1 MYRYDAVDRLIVEE
15 RVAQFRDQTA
25 RYLAGLL
32 DEDAFKPLR
41 LQNGLYIQRYAPMLR
56 IAIPYGV
63 LSTQQLRALAEI
75 ARKYD
80 RGYAHFTTRQNIQY
94 NWVKVEDVP
103 DILADLAKVSMHAI
117 QTSGSCVRNVTT
129 DVFAGLA
136 QDEIVD
142 PRPYCEIMRQWSTLH
157 PEFAHLPRKFKVA
170 FNGAENDRAAT
181 AVHDLAFDLYKDEAG
196 EVRIIVKAGGGQG
209 RTPRIASIIKSD
221 LHWSELLTYSEAVLR
236 AYNRL
241 GRRDNIF
248 KARIKIQVEALGAA
262 EFARIVD
269 EEWEHLRN
277 GPNTL
282 TQDALDRVAAH
293 FIDPDFTSEAAGN
306 VAGETPAVQVSLDP
320 NFRAWKKRNL
330 FAHFHADYAAIT
342 ISLKRE
348 GIAPGDANADEMDF
362 IADLADRYS
371 FGEVRVSHQQN
382 LVLPH
387 VARALLPAL
396 YAELDARNLARANIK
411 LASDIICCPGGDFCS
426 LANAKSIPLSAAIAD
441 RLAPIE
447 DELGPIQIN
456 VSGCINAC
464 AHHHVGHIGVLGVEK
479 AGEDWYQVLLGGR
492 SDNGA
497 RLGVL
502 LGKSVRQEEVPGIV
516 DRLARH
522 YLAVRHPGE
531 SFIAAVERL
540 GADSFRA
547 ALEVAEAA

>member
-15 RVAQFRDQTA
+15 RVAQYRDQTK
-25 RYLAGLL
+25 RYLAGEL

-63 LSTQQLRALAEI
+63 LSSVQLRKLADI
-75 ARKYD
+75 SRRYD
-80 RGYAHFTTRQNIQY
+80 RGYGHFTTRQNIQF
-94 NWVKVEDVP
+94 NWVKLEEVP
-103 DILADLAKVSMHAI
+103 DILGELATVSMHAI

-129 DVFAGLA
+129 DAFAGVA
-136 QDEIVD
+136 ADEIVD
-142 PRPYCEIMRQWSTLH
+142 PRPFCEVMRQWSTLH

-170 FNGAENDRAAT
+170 FNGAKEDRAAT
-181 AVHDLAFDLYKDEAG
+181 SVHDLAFDLYRDEAG
-196 EVRIIVKAGGGQG
+196 EVRLIVKVGGGQG
-209 RTPRIASIIKSD
+209 RTPRLASIIKRD

-248 KARIKIQVEALGAA
+248 KARIKIQVEALGAE

-269 EEWEHLRN
+269 EEWEYLRN

-282 TQDALDRVAAH
+282 TREALDRVAAH
-293 FIDPDFTSEAAGN
+293 FVDPALQGWSEPAPRALAIDPG
-306 VAGETPAVQVSLDP
+306 
-320 NFRAWKKRNL
+320 FRAWSRRNL
-330 FAHFHADYAAIT
+330 TAHRHGDYAAIT

-348 GIAPGDANADEMDF
+348 GVAPGDASADEMDF

-371 FGEVRVSHQQN
+371 FGEIRVSYHQN
-382 LVLPH
+382 LILPH
-387 VARALLPAL
+387 VPRARLLEL
-396 YAELDARNLARANIK
+396 YRELDSRGLARANID

-426 LANAKSIPLSAAIAD
+426 LANAKSIPLSAEIAAK
-441 RLAPIE
+441 LAPIE
-447 DELGPIQIN
+447 EDLGPIAIN

-479 AGEDWYQVLLGGR
+479 AGEDWYQVLIGGR
-492 SDNGA
+492 PDGPGA
-497 RLGVL
+497 LGVL
-502 LGKSVRQEEVPGIV
+502 TGKAVRQEEVPGII

-522 YLAVRHPGE
+522 YLAERLPGE

-540 GADSFRA
+540 GAPAFKA
-547 ALEVAEAA
+547 ALEPAEHEAA

>member
-15 RVAQFRDQTA
+15 RVAQYRDQTR
-25 RYLAGLL
+25 RYLAGLI

-63 LSTQQLRALAEI
+63 LSSAQLRTLAGI
-75 ARKYD
+75 ARRYD
-80 RGYAHFTTRQNIQY
+80 RGYGHFTTRQNIQY
-94 NWVKVEDVP
+94 NWVKVEEVP
-103 DILADLAKVSMHAI
+103 DILAELAAVSMHAI

-129 DVFAGLA
+129 DAFAGLA
-136 QDEIVD
+136 HDEIVD
-142 PRPYCEIMRQWSTLH
+142 PRPYCELMRQWSTLH

-170 FNGAENDRAAT
+170 FNGAKEDRAAT
-181 AVHDLAFDLYKDEAG
+181 PVHDLAFDLYKDEAG
-196 EVRIIVKAGGGQG
+196 EVRLVVKVGGGQG
-209 RTPRIASIIKSD
+209 RTPRLASIIKRD

-236 AYNRL
+236 TYNKL

-248 KARIKIQVEALGAA
+248 KARIKIQVEALGAE
-262 EFARIVD
+262 EFGRLVD

-277 GPNTL
+277 GPNAL
-282 TQDALDRVAAH
+282 TQDALERVAKH
-293 FIDPDFTSEAAGN
+293 FVDPPLEAWSE
-306 VAGETPAVQVSLDP
+306 PASRTLPLDA
-320 NFRAWKKRNL
+320 NFRAWKRRNVV
-330 FAHFHADYAAIT
+330 AHRDPDYAAVT

-348 GIAPGDANADEMDF
+348 GVAPGDATADEMDF

-371 FGEVRVSHQQN
+371 FGEIRVSYHQN
-382 LVLPH
+382 LILPH
-387 VARALLPAL
+387 VPRARLPDL
-396 YAELDARNLARANIK
+396 FAELDGRKLARANIN

-426 LANAKSIPLSAAIAD
+426 LANAKSIPLSSSIAAK
-441 RLAPIE
+441 LAPIE
-447 DELGPIQIN
+447 DELGAIHIN

-492 SDNGA
+492 ADGA
-497 RLGVL
+497 GKLGVL
-502 LGKSVRQEEVPGIV
+502 TGKAVRQEDVPTII

-522 YLAVRHPGE
+522 YLAVRRDGE

-540 GADSFRA
+540 GADAFRA
-547 ALEVAEAA
+547 ALETEAAAA

>member
-15 RVAQFRDQTA
+15 RVAQFRDQTR
-25 RYLAGLL
+25 RYLAGEI

-63 LSTQQLRALAEI
+63 LSSRQLRKLAEI

-103 DILADLAKVSMHAI
+103 DILGDLADVSMHAI

-129 DVFAGLA
+129 DVFAGA
-136 QDEIVD
+136 AADEIVD

-170 FNGAENDRAAT
+170 FNGARADRAAT
-181 AVHDLAFDLYKDEAG
+181 PVHDLAFDVRRDGAG
-196 EVRIIVKAGGGQG
+196 EVVLDVKVGGGQG
-209 RTPRIASIIKSD
+209 RTPRLADVIKRD
-221 LHWSELLTYSEAVLR
+221 LPWRELLNYSEAVLR

-248 KARIKIQVEALGAA
+248 KARIKIQVQELGAEA
-262 EFARIVD
+262 FARLVE
-269 EEWEHLRN
+269 EEWSHLKG

-282 TQDALDRVAAH
+282 TDDALARVAAH
-293 FIDPDFTSEAAGN
+293 FVDPTLTARPAAVGK
-306 VAGETPAVQVSLDP
+306 TISIDP
-320 NFRAWKKRNL
+320 NFRAWRKRNVNP
-330 FAHFHADYAAIT
+330 HRHDDYASVT

-348 GIAPGDANADEMDF
+348 GVAPGDATGGEMDF
-362 IADLADRYS
+362 VADLADRYS
-371 FGEVRVSHQQN
+371 FGEARVSYHQN

-387 VARALLPAL
+387 VARDDLHALFV
-396 YAELDARNLARANIK
+396 ELDARGLARANID

-426 LANAKSIPLSAAIAD
+426 LANAKSIPLSAEIAQK
-441 RLAPIE
+441 LAPIE
-447 DELGPIQIN
+447 EDLGPIAIN
-456 VSGCINAC
+456 LSGCINAC

-479 AGEDWYQVLLGGR
+479 AGEDWYQVLIGGR
-492 SDNGA
+492 ADGA
-497 RLGVL
+497 GALGVL
-502 LGKSVRQEEVPGIV
+502 TGK
-516 DRLARH
+516 
-522 YLAVRHPGE
+522 AVRHEDVPVIVEQLARFYLEARLPGE
-531 SFIAAVERL
+531 SFIATVERL
-540 GADSFRA
+540 GAGAFKA
-547 ALEVAEAA
+547 ALEQAAAA